1 MSPTKLHLGID
12 VGSTT
17 VKAVVIDPA
26 SEEIIWKD
34 YQRHETQQAE
44 KVLAY
49 LKTLKETYP
58 HIPDENYNVFMTGS
72 GGMTLASYVGAKF
85 VQEVTA
91 VCAAAEK
98 LHPEVGTIIDL
109 GGQDSKIIIFKS
121 DDQTGRKKKSPS
133 MNDKC
138 AGGTGA
144 VIDKIKAK
152 LNLSHQELCEGQY
165 DGLRLH
171 HVAGKC
177 GVFAETDINGLQKLG
192 VPKNELMASLYEAI
206 VTQNLT
212 VLTRG
217 HTVQPHVLLLGGP
230 NAYIL
235 GLKQAWQHNIL
246 QLWKERGVKLPED
259 IEPLDLIKAPD
270 NALYFA
276 AIGSI
281 VFGSEDENNLS
292 KYSGTEALEQYIKE
306 GRLKCQVGVQP
317 GLFGS
322 KDEIEEFKRKYSPQ
336 QFKSATFQRSEA
348 VAGFIGLDV
357 GSTSTKAVLLNAEKT
372 VLLKSYQ
379 LSKGNPIDD
388 TKQVLGSLLR
398 EVESN
403 GATLEVLGIVTTG
416 YAKNVIR
423 DVLKADAAIVETVAH
438 TESAIHFYNDVDVIC
453 DVGGQDIKIMILKD
467 GKVKDFKL
475 NTQCSAGNGYFLQ
488 STAFDFGVPVDQYAE
503 EAFKATKCPTFG
515 YGCAVFLQSDIVSF
529 QRQGWKREEILTGL
543 AKVLPKNI
551 WLYVAQIPNFSKL
564 GLNFILQGGTQYNLA
579 AVKAQVDFIESRFIG
594 KEEKPVIR
602 VHEHCGES
610 GAIGAALEAI
620 RIWQQGHNTTFI
632 GLEQT
637 LKIQYT
643 STTNESTRCHFCK
656 NKCLRT
662 FIDVSIGQRSEFSKG
677 IENESSH
684 ASRRFIVGNACEKGS
699 VENVRDMEKIKS
711 RMDEALLSTPN
722 LIEEC
727 NEELFKPLG
736 LKPEMARTP
745 KSIFRSSNRQ
755 RLDVINQR
763 SKLKIGIPRVLL
775 MYSLA
780 PLFRGYFE
788 SLGIQGSHIIFS
800 DYTSEKLYKAGC
812 KRGAIDPCYPAK
824 VCLAHVHS
832 LVFPSNK
839 KKKPDIIF
847 SPMICDLKSELS
859 NTLGNWIC
867 PAVVA
872 SPESVKAAFTKEAD
886 IFEREGIKYVNTF
899 LNLAEPKL
907 FEIQMFNEY
916 QNILGVT
923 KEENQTA
930 VEAGFAA
937 LMKYRR
943 WARRRAKEV
952 LVQLERNNKIGIVML
967 GRPYHG
973 DPGINHGIF
982 TEFQKLGYPIFTQDV
997 LPTDEETLIRLFGE
1011 EIEAGIISDALDI
1024 SDVWKNS
1031 LSTNVNMKL
1040 WSAKF
1045 VARHPNLVAVEMSSF
1060 KCGHDA
1066 PTYNVIE
1073 EIIETSGTPYFSFK
1087 DIDENK
1093 PAGSIN
1099 LRIETIDYFL
1109 KRYQAERVENSYSK
1123 VKNEEPCAIF

>member
-1 MSPTKLHLGID
+1 MDPKKLYLGID
-12 VGSTT
+12 VGSIT
-17 VKAVVIDPA
+17 VKAVAIDP
-26 SEEIIWKD
+26 ETGKIVWQD
-34 YQRHETQQAE
+34 YQRHETRQAE
-44 KVLAY
+44 KVLGYLESLKAAY
-49 LKTLKETYP
+49 PT
-58 HIPDENYNVFMTGS
+58 IPNENYSVFMTGS
-72 GGMTLASYVGAKF
+72 GGMTLATYIGAKF

-109 GGQDSKIIIFKS
+109 GGQDSKIIIFKK
-121 DDQTGRKKKSPS
+121 DPQTNRKKKSPS

-152 LNLSHQELCEGQY
+152 LNLSNEELCNSEY
-165 DGLRLH
+165 NGLRLH

-177 GVFAETDINGLQKLG
+177 GVFAETDINGLQKQG

-206 VTQNLT
+206 VNQNLT

-217 HTVQPHVLLLGGP
+217 HTIQPEVLLLGGP

-235 GLKQAWQHNIL
+235 GLKQAWKHNIV
-246 QLWKERGVKLPED
+246 QVWKERAVPLPEGID
-259 IEPLDLIKAPD
+259 PEELIKAPE

-276 AIGSI
+276 ALGAI
-281 VFGSEDENNLS
+281 VFGSEDEQYVNQ
-292 KYSGTEALEQYIKE
+292 YCGYETLEQYIKE
-306 GRLKCQVGVQP
+306 GRLKLQVGAQP
-317 GLFGS
+317 GLFNS
-322 KDEIEEFKRKYSPQ
+322 AEEMETFKRKYNPTPFKKAIFQ
-336 QFKSATFQRSEA
+336 QGER

-357 GSTSTKAVLLNAEKT
+357 GSTSTKAVLLNAEKE

-388 TKQVLGSLLR
+388 TKQVLGDLLQQ
-398 EVESN
+398 VKN
-403 GATLEVLGIVTTG
+403 QGATLEVVGIVTTG
-416 YAKNVIR
+416 YAKDVIK
-423 DVLKADAAIVETVAH
+423 DVLSADDAIVETVAH
-438 TESAIHFYNDVDVIC
+438 TESAMHFYKDVDVIC

-488 STAFDFGVPVDQYAE
+488 STAFDFGLSVEQYAE
-503 EAFKATKCPTFG
+503 EAFKAEKCPTFG
-515 YGCAVFLQSDIVSF
+515 FGCAVFLQSDIVSF
-529 QRQGWKREEILTGL
+529 QRLGWKREEILAGL

-594 KEEKPVIR
+594 KSEKPHIR
-602 VHEHCGES
+602 VHTHCGES

-620 RIWQQGHNTTFI
+620 RIYNKGYRTSFI
-632 GLEQT
+632 GMEAT
-637 LKIQYT
+637 SRIQYT

-662 FIDVSIGQRSEFSKG
+662 FIDVIIDQEELNTG
-677 IENESSH
+677 ENKK
-684 ASRRFIVGNACEKGS
+684 AGTISRRFIVGNNCEKGA
-699 VENVRDMEKIKS
+699 VEDVRDMKGIKIK
-711 RMDEALLSTPN
+711 MDAALQSTPN
-722 LIEEC
+722 LIDEC
-727 NEELFKPLG
+727 NEELFKSPE
-736 LKPEMARTP
+736 LKQQPEKKKKWIISQSMHNQVEARNH
-745 KSIFRSSNRQ
+745 RSQ
-755 RLDVINQR
+755 LT
-763 SKLKIGIPRVLL
+763 IGMPRVLL

-788 SLGIQGSHIIFS
+788 SLGIQKDNILFS
-800 DYTSEKLYKAGC
+800 DFTTEKLYRSGC

-824 VCLAHVHS
+824 VSLAHVHN
-832 LVFPSNK
+832 LLYPTNRR
-839 KKKPDIIF
+839 KKPDVIF
-847 SPMICDLKSELS
+847 APMVCDLKSELS

-867 PAVVA
+867 SAIVA
-872 SPESVKAAFTKEAD
+872 SSESVKAAFTKEEN
-886 IFEREGIKYVNTF
+886 IFEQEGVKYINTF
-899 LNLAEPKL
+899 LNLEEPAL
-907 FEIQMFNEY
+907 FEIQMYKDFSNL
-916 QNILGVT
+916 LGLSR
-923 KEENQTA
+923 EENHRAAQ
-930 VEAGFAA
+930 AGFEA
-937 LMKYRR
+937 LKNYKEWRKS
-943 WARRRAKEV
+943 RAKEV
-952 LVQLERNNKIGIVML
+952 LEQIEKEGKIGIVLL
-967 GRPYHG
+967 GRPYHN

-982 TEFQKLGYPIFTQDV
+982 TKFQKLGYPIFTQDT
-997 LPTDEETLIRLFGE
+997 LPTDEETLNRLFGE
-1011 EIEAGIISDALDI
+1011 EVEAGIISDPLDI
-1024 SDVWKNS
+1024 SDVWKNT

-1040 WSAKF
+1040 WAAKF
-1045 VARHPNLVAVEMSSF
+1045 VARHPNLVAVELSSF

-1093 PAGSIN
+1093 PAGAIK

-1109 KRYQAERVENSYSK
+1109 KRYQTEVVNRLCVLSTD
-1123 VKNEEPCAIF
+1123 